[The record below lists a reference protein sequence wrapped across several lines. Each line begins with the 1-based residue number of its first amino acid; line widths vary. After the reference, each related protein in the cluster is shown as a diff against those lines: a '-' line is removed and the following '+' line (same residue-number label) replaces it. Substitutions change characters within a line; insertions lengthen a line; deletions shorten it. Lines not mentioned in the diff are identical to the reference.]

1 MYIPAIFAS
10 VGIVS
15 FLPGLTSGDS
25 LLRGA
30 VIPWIHGDLAQMT
43 YEGYLSCDQ
52 TRTRGN
58 CDIELNRKKSS
69 IKDTCYGVWT
79 GNWPER
85 ATLDPATIRLYIN
98 WCKKASEDI
107 DFAEREFAPLVK
119 YVSRYRRFSPSSENS
134 SQTVDAA
141 LNTQYF
147 LNKCASGSAERA
159 ARAMELWG
167 TKEHG
172 AWVIRKLEV
181 HIPSRYKEV
190 LSACERK
197 SWARQ
202 LKDKAFPL
210 LSESWSKQFSALNT
224 VSCAPPSGGK
234 VWTQSLVDEKTGLI
248 DSLKSFRL
256 QTIVLKDVTPSPL
269 SISASEVDSTLLDLQ
284 RKESQCSEVV
294 AVGRAEIERQLA
306 EQARQEQLK
315 AAREAEERR
324 AAAARKAAAE
334 RRAAAERAAA
344 RQREAAAKAAAEA
357 QRRREAERQRAIE
370 SVELN

>member
-1 MYIPAIFAS
+1 MYISAVFAS

-15 FLPGLTSGDS
+15 LLPGLASGQS
-25 LLRGA
+25 EIRA
-30 VIPWIHGDLAQMT
+30 AANPWVHGGLAQMT

-52 TRTRGN
+52 NRTRGN

-85 ATLDPATIRLYIN
+85 ATLDPSTIQLYIN

-107 DFAEREFAPLVK
+107 DFADREFAPLVK
-119 YVSRYRRFSPSSENS
+119 YVGKYRRFSPSSSNS
-134 SQTVDAA
+134 SETVDAA

-172 AWVIRKLEV
+172 NWTIRKLEV
-181 HIPSRYKEV
+181 HIPSRYKEI

-210 LSESWSKQFSALNT
+210 LAESWSKQFSALESA
-224 VSCAPPSGGK
+224 SCAAPAGGQS
-234 VWTQSLVDEKTGLI
+234 WTQSLVDERTDLI
-248 DSLKSFRL
+248 ESLKSFRL
-256 QTIVLKDVTPSPL
+256 QTVVLKDVTPSPL
-269 SISASEVDSTLLDLQ
+269 SISPSEVESTLLNLQ
-284 RKESQCSEVV
+284 RKEYQCGEVV
-294 AVGRAEIERQLA
+294 AVGKAEIERQLA

-334 RRAAAERAAA
+334 RRAAAARAAA

-357 QRRREAERQRAIE
+357 QQRREAERQRAIE

>member
-1 MYIPAIFAS
+1 
-10 VGIVS
+10 
-15 FLPGLTSGDS
+15 
-25 LLRGA
+25 
-30 VIPWIHGDLAQMT
+30 MT

-119 YVSRYRRFSPSSENS
+119 YVSKYRRFSPSSENS